1 MTGFE
6 VACAVIVTFVFVA
19 VIGGL
24 VADRILPEAEK

>member
-19 VIGGL
+19 VISAL
-24 VADRILPEAEK
+24 VADRLLPAAE